1 MSHTSVLVRSLT
13 DISLQTAETPT
24 PGPDEVLVRSTVVG
38 ICGSDMHA
46 ASGHHP
52 FMPLPYQ
59 PGHEVV
65 GVVEAVGENVD
76 SKLRGQRVVIE
87 PNIGCGTCEQCLD
100 GEYNICDTLVV
111 FGCQTPGGMT
121 TAGFTILAD
130 RVIPLPDSL
139 SDLWASLIEP
149 FATPLHAVRRAGDLT
164 GKRVVVFG
172 AGPIGQFA
180 SQAAQA
186 AGADTV
192 VVADILPSKRDRAL
206 RLGAD
211 AALDPRDADAK
222 EQILEALG
230 GRAHVV
236 FDCVSIESTVALG
249 ISVLKKGGAHQVI
262 GVPAGTTPV
271 PLDLVQDWEI
281 TLHGNLMYVREDML
295 KAIELLDAQP
305 FDLDELVTAVF
316 TIDEATDA
324 FEAARDPEQMKVLV
338 RVSESA

>member
-13 DISLQTAETPT
+13 DIELQNASTPS
-24 PGPDEVLVRSTVVG
+24 PGPDEVLVRSTMVG

-65 GVVEAVGENVD
+65 GVIEQVGARVNPE
-76 SKLRGQRVVIE
+76 LRGKRVVIE
-87 PNIGCGTCEQCLD
+87 PNIGCGACEQCMA
-100 GEYNICDTLVV
+100 GEYNICDELKV

-121 TAGFTILAD
+121 TAGFTILAE
-130 RVIPLPDSL
+130 RAIPLPDDL
-139 SDLWASLIEP
+139 DDLWASLIEP
-149 FATPLHAVRRAGDLT
+149 FATPLHAVRRAGDLR
-164 GKRVVVFG
+164 GKRVLIFG

-180 SQAAQA
+180 ALAARD
-186 AGADTV
+186 AGAAKV
-192 VVADILPSKRDRAL
+192 VVADILGSKRERAL

-211 AALDPRDADAK
+211 AVLDPRDETAG
-222 EQILEALG
+222 EQIIAALG

-236 FDCVSIESTVALG
+236 FDCVSLESTVSLG
-249 ISVLKKGGAHQVI
+249 ISILQKGGAHQVI
-262 GVPAGTTPV
+262 GVPAGTIPV

-295 KAIELLDAQP
+295 KAIDLLRTHP
-305 FDLDELVTAVF
+305 FDLGEMVTAVF
-316 TIDEATDA
+316 GIAEAPAA
-324 FEAARDPEQMKVLV
+324 FAAAGDPEQMKVLV
-338 RVSESA
+338 SIGE